1 MVVMVRRVYLLSFLK
16 EKNHLFIFLVFQQRN
31 AGRVGPI
38 LETLGAIP
46 FTRLELIRH
55 LSACHLATSCKSLW
69 IAACRRFWIMQ
80 YVKLLI
86 YVFLF
91 LFFF

>member
-1 MVVMVRRVYLLSFLK
+1 MVRRVYLLSFLK
-16 EKNHLFIFLVFQQRN
+16 ENMHVYLFIFLVLQQRN

-55 LSACHLATSCKSLW
+55 LSACHLATSCKSMW

-86 YVFLF
+86 YVSFLF
-91 LFFF
+91 LI